1 MFDLTS
7 LDYIYIGVIL
17 ASTIWAT
24 IRGGIYET
32 VATLSW
38 VVAAV
43 TARFVSPMLDK
54 LFQNWFGLAESTV
67 GTLVSSYFVVFF
79 VILLVVGFFNQKLR
93 DKIQESMM
101 NVTDH
106 TLGVIFGIVR
116 GIVVMGVAY
125 WIAIW
130 YFSDAPMLP
139 RWIADARTRPI
150 MQLTAI
156 KLDKWFLP
164 GEANKLLQRDL
175 AGTQQAMEIYNNL
188 INPAV
193 VDGGADTVP
202 AQKPAAADKRPA
214 EKTASN
220 PAEKKTE
227 KKATDDKKKAAPA
240 QTADKAK
247 KSTPPA
253 PPAPAPAPTV
263 TPETGYKSSER
274 TALENQLLQIESAAR
289 AAEMA
294 E

>member
-17 ASTIWAT
+17 ASTVWAT

-43 TARFVSPMLDK
+43 TARFVSPMLDGLLQK
-54 LFQNWFGLAESTV
+54 WFGLAESTV
-67 GTLVSSYFVVFF
+67 GTLVSSYFIVFF

-116 GIVVMGVAY
+116 GIVVMGVVY
-125 WIAIW
+125 WAALW
-130 YFSDAPMLP
+130 YYSDAPELP
-139 RWIADARTRPI
+139 RWIAQARTRPI

-156 KLDKWFLP
+156 KLNKWFLP
-164 GEANKLLQRDL
+164 GGENKLLQRDL
-175 AGTQQAMEIYNNL
+175 AGTREAIEIYNNL

-193 VDGGADTVP
+193 SDKPKPTTETV
-202 AQKPAAADKRPA
+202 
-214 EKTASN
+214 TVS
-220 PAEKKTE
+220 
-227 KKATDDKKKAAPA
+227 DKK
-240 QTADKAK
+240 
-247 KSTPPA
+247 
-253 PPAPAPAPTV
+253 APAPVPAPD
-263 TPETGYKSSER
+263 TPTETGYKSSER
-274 TALENQLLQIESAAR
+274 TALENQLLQIETAAR
-289 AAEMA
+289 AAEQQ
-294 E
+294 EEGE

>member
-17 ASTIWAT
+17 ASTVWAT

-43 TARFVSPMLDK
+43 TARFVSPMLDGLLQK
-54 LFQNWFGLAESTV
+54 WFGLTESTV
-67 GTLVSSYFVVFF
+67 GTLVSSYFIVFF
-79 VILLVVGFFNQKLR
+79 VILLIVGFFNQKLR
-93 DKIQESMM
+93 DKIQQSMM

-116 GIVVMGVAY
+116 GIVVMGVFY
-125 WIAIW
+125 WVALW
-130 YFSDAPMLP
+130 YYSDAPELP

-164 GEANKLLQRDL
+164 GGENKLLQRDIVGSRE
-175 AGTQQAMEIYNNL
+175 AIEIYNNL

-193 VDGGADTVP
+193 SDKP
-202 AQKPAAADKRPA
+202 AKPAAP
-214 EKTASN
+214 EKASV
-220 PAEKKTE
+220 T
-227 KKATDDKKKAAPA
+227 
-240 QTADKAK
+240 
-247 KSTPPA
+247 TPQ
-253 PPAPAPAPTV
+253 APAPLKTRNPRKQV
-263 TPETGYKSSER
+263 YKSSER
-274 TALENQLLQIESAAR
+274 TALENQLLQIETAAR
-289 AAEMA
+289 AAES
-294 E
+294 EE